1 MLFLVHVLS
10 IYGGLKDTFLS
21 CGMRT
26 CTGVVLWS
34 LDAASAG
41 MYVCLQQS
49 CLLLQ
54 CGSFQ
59 VAVGAQGRHSRC
71 KVFENG
77 SLSLTWHCSQAMAVG
92 LQSWY
97 QVNASRCVT

>member
-1 MLFLVHVLS
+1 MFFH
-10 IYGGLKDTFLS
+10 IWRLKDTFLS
-21 CGMRT
+21 CGVRT

-34 LDAASAG
+34 IDAASAG

-49 CLLLQ
+49 CFLLQ

-59 VAVGAQGRHSRC
+59 VAVGAQGRHSRS

-77 SLSLTWHCSQAMAVG
+77 SLSLPGTVHNPWLWAFILGIKSMHLAV
-92 LQSWY
+92 Y
-97 QVNASRCVT
+97 T